1 MTNKAKNN
9 SQFSFGVLV
18 LLLLMVALGGM
29 ALWLAV
35 PFFAQS
41 LYGEPADYLTPT
53 QRWMYSAQIL
63 SANKKLTQATCA
75 ASSQSALPSF
85 NIEMG
90 DSVNLIAEKLQ
101 AAGLIS
107 DASSFRDYLIYKG
120 MDTNI
125 LAGTY
130 SFSCALTP
138 VQIAAAIQN
147 PYLENVVFDIL
158 PGWRAEEIAAALNR
172 SGIEV
177 SAADFLA
184 VVQNPSGLQLPAY
197 LPAGQPLEG
206 FLFPGEYTV
215 PRQIS
220 AQQLAQ
226 MMIDRFDQEIT
237 STGLNT
243 EASLGLD
250 FYQKVILASIVQRES
265 YDADERPI
273 IASVFYNR
281 LNSGM
286 KLETDPTVQYAL
298 GYSNDYGWWK
308 SPLSLDDLQV
318 QSNYNTYLIAG
329 LPPTPIANPDLSALA
344 AVVNPATTDYLYFR
358 AKCDGSGTHVFAQT
372 LEEQNNN
379 ACQ

>member
-1 MTNKAKNN
+1 MTNKAQYN
-9 SQFSFGVLV
+9 SKFNLGILV
-18 LLLLMVALGGM
+18 LLILMVLLGVL

-41 LYGEPADYLTPT
+41 LYGEPASYLTPT
-53 QRWMYSAQIL
+53 QRWMYSARVL
-63 SANKKLTQATCA
+63 AANEKLTQATCA
-75 ASSQSALPSF
+75 VPSQNTLPSF
-85 NIEMG
+85 TIEMG

-107 DASSFRDYLIYKG
+107 NADDFRNYLIFKG

-130 SFSCALTP
+130 SFSCTLTP
-138 VQIAAAIQN
+138 IQIAAAIQN

-158 PGWRAEEIAAALNR
+158 PGWRAEEIAASLNQ

-177 SAADFLA
+177 NATDFLSI
-184 VVQNPSGLQLPAY
+184 VQNPAGLQLPAY
-197 LPAGQPLEG
+197 IPAGQSLEG

-215 PRQIS
+215 SRQIS
-220 AQQLAQ
+220 AQQLVQ
-226 MMIDRFDQEIT
+226 MMVERFDQEINAVGL
-237 STGLNT
+237 STDS
-243 EASLGLD
+243 SLGLD

-265 YDADERPI
+265 YDADERPV

-298 GYSNDYGWWK
+298 GYGNDYGWWK

-318 QSNYNTYLIAG
+318 QSNYNTYLISG
-329 LPPTPIANPDLSALA
+329 LPPAPIANPDLSALA
-344 AVVNPATTDYLYFR
+344 AVENPATTSYYYFR

-372 LEEQNNN
+372 LEEQTSN